1 MDFGGCGAHRGKAGE
16 VDPPIGGGHRPAARP
31 YWLVMIKGIRPLLR
45 RSTYAGALFAYGG
58 VLASLPLLSFALL
71 PALAWRSAPEGV
83 QIVVVLI
90 VWAALIGLVGLAR
103 TTRRVLIVSA
113 RRLLGVSL
121 PDPLPIPGPSS
132 GTGPGPGSG
141 PAVVRTSA
149 SPSGTG
155 AAPDLPGVVP
165 GPVVPGFS
173 ATSLADRWRTPLWL
187 LLHVSLGWTGALVSG
202 VLMFAGLTLPGGW
215 LDAEMGLSLFGR
227 SVRVS
232 DGWESWAVGLGCLL
246 LAAAV
251 CAGVTKAL
259 RWSAPGLLGPSS
271 AERLALAAEREL
283 RLAERNRLAHE
294 LHDSIGHT
302 LTTTT
307 IQAAVAGEVMST
319 DPVAARAAL
328 RSIEES
334 ARAALEDLDYVLGV
348 LREREAETAP
358 TRTLAD
364 LPELLDRLRHAGAV
378 VELELSGE
386 PTQVQGTLS
395 RAAYRILQEGL
406 TNAMR
411 HGAGGPIEVRVATA
425 PEGLELA
432 VVNATGPGAG
442 AGVGTGGAGA
452 GGAGVGGGAGRR
464 GAFPTSGHGLLG
476 LAERVRLLHGE
487 FDAGPDGPRH
497 WRLAVRLPVRL
508 SA

>member
-1 MDFGGCGAHRGKAGE
+1 
-16 VDPPIGGGHRPAARP
+16 
-31 YWLVMIKGIRPLLR
+31 MIKALRPLRR
-45 RSTYAGALFAYGG
+45 RSTYSGALFAYGA

-83 QIVVVLI
+83 QIVVVLLG
-90 VWAALIGLVGLAR
+90 WAALIGLVGLAR
-103 TTRRVLIVSA
+103 TTRRVLVVSA
-113 RRLLGVSL
+113 RRLLRVSL
-121 PDPLPIPGPSS
+121 PEPVAVRTPTSRPGD
-132 GTGPGPGSG
+132 G
-141 PAVVRTSA
+141 PAVAV
-149 SPSGTG
+149 PSR
-155 AAPDLPGVVP
+155 
-165 GPVVPGFS
+165 
-173 ATSLADRWRTPLWL
+173 ADRWRTPLWL
-187 LLHVSLGWTGALVSG
+187 LLHVALGWTGALASG
-202 VLMFAGLTLPGGW
+202 LLLFAGLTLPGGW
-215 LDAEMGLSLFGR
+215 LDAELGLSLFGR
-227 SVRVS
+227 TVRVEG
-232 DGWESWAVGLGCLL
+232 GWQSWAVALGCLL
-246 LAAAV
+246 LAASV
-251 CAGVTKAL
+251 CVGVTKAL
-259 RWSAPGLLGPSS
+259 RWSAPRLLGPSS

-307 IQAAVAGEVMST
+307 IQAAVAGEVLSA

-334 ARAALEDLDYVLGV
+334 SRAALEDLDYVLGV

-378 VELELSGE
+378 VEPELSGDLA
-386 PTQVQGTLS
+386 QVRGTLS

-411 HGAGGPIEVRVATA
+411 HGAGGPIEVRVAAT
-425 PEGLELA
+425 PDRLELG
-432 VVNATGPGAG
+432 VVNRTGDGPRTSTGP
-442 AGVGTGGAGA
+442 
-452 GGAGVGGGAGRR
+452 
-464 GAFPTSGHGLLG
+464 GAFPTSGHGLPG

-487 FDAGPDGPRH
+487 IDAGPDGPRH

-508 SA
+508 SP